1 MKTDDM
7 VSFLASGDVAVDRTA
22 IARRFAL
29 ALLVGLL
36 ASIGLMLALL
46 GIRPYLDLMQAAI
59 RPMFWVKTGFAAA
72 LAVTALL
79 ATWRLGRPGRS
90 LGRLPAAAATPVVA
104 MWGLAVVV
112 LVRAAPDQRTALLM
126 GDTWNSCPFLI
137 ALLSAPL
144 LATALWAMRALAPTR
159 PGLAGASAGLL
170 AGATAALVYCL
181 HCPEMS
187 APFVGLWYLL
197 GILVPTVIGALLG
210 PRLLRW

>member
-22 IARRFAL
+22 TARRFAL
-29 ALLVGLL
+29 ALLAGLL
-36 ASIGLMLALL
+36 ASIGLMTALL
-46 GIRPYLDLMQAAI
+46 GVRPDLTQAAAH
-59 RPMFWVKTGFAAA
+59 PMFWVKTGFATA
-72 LAVTALL
+72 LAVTGLL

-90 LGRLPAAAATPVVA
+90 LGRLPQAAATPVVA

-112 LVRAAPDQRTALLM
+112 LVRAAPEQRTALLM

-144 LATALWAMRALAPTR
+144 LATALWAMQALAPTR
-159 PGLAGASAGLL
+159 LRLAGASAGLL

-187 APFVGLWYLL
+187 APFIGLWYLL
-197 GILVPTVIGALLG
+197 GILVPTVVGALLG